1 MVRTF
6 RYPPKPQRG
15 DAVAVLSPSWGGPA
29 AVPVPFDLGLVR
41 LRDELGLRPVEYPTT
56 RAQQASPAERAK
68 DLHSAFTDPDIK
80 AVLTSIGGEDE
91 IKVLRHLDPEVLA
104 ANPKPFF
111 GYSDN
116 TNLHLFLWNLGLVSY
131 HGSAVMV
138 QLGRP
143 ASMHPV
149 TRESIERALF
159 SRDSFVLEQPA
170 DYSDEEGDWGDPATF
185 TAEPPRFDAQPWS
198 WHGPKATVTGPAWGG
213 CLEIVDFHLRA
224 NRYLLPEADY
234 DGCILFFETSEE
246 LPSADY
252 VYRVLMCMGERG
264 LLQRFAAIVWGRP
277 KAWSFDERNDPA
289 AKARYTDEQRR
300 AVLSA
305 AAEYHPSVPVIFG
318 VDLGH
323 TEPQYVIP
331 SGGTVTI
338 DSISQRIEVSY

>member
-56 RAQQASPAERAK
+56 RAQQPSPAERAK

-170 DYSDEEGDWGDPATF
+170 DYSDEEGDWGDP
-185 TAEPPRFDAQPWS
+185 PRSQLNRPGS
-198 WHGPKATVTGPAWGG
+198 
-213 CLEIVDFHLRA
+213 RA
-224 NRYLLPEADY
+224 AVVMARPQDDSHRPRL
-234 DGCILFFETSEE
+234 G
-246 LPSADY
+246 
-252 VYRVLMCMGERG
+252 RVLG
-264 LLQRFAAIVWGRP
+264 
-277 KAWSFDERNDPA
+277 D
-289 AKARYTDEQRR
+289 RR
-300 AVLSA
+300 L
-305 AAEYHPSVPVIFG
+305 P
-318 VDLGH
+318 
-323 TEPQYVIP
+323 P
-331 SGGTVTI
+331 SGKPLPAPRG
-338 DSISQRIEVSY
+338 RL